1 MIVWAV
7 DPGLKGALARL
18 DMYVG
23 SLLIHDMPIISTTF
37 LKAGKKKKRNMVDA
51 KGVFEILKDEKY
63 RPIFIEQVSARP
75 NQGVTSMFGFGRS
88 LGVVIGVAAALDMP
102 TTMVR
107 PQEWQRATG
116 AKGKDGSRQRAK
128 EVFPAFADLF
138 KLKKHD
144 GRSDAALLAYYSTFC
159 GLSVDSYD

>member
-23 SLLIHDMPIISTTF
+23 SLQIHDMPIISTTF
-37 LKAGKKKKRNMVDA
+37 LKGGKKKKRNVVDA
-51 KGVFEILKDEKY
+51 KGVFKILKDEKY

-88 LGVVIGVAAALDMP
+88 LGVVVGVAAALDMP
-102 TTMVR
+102 TTLVR
-107 PQEWQRATG
+107 PQQWQKARSQTPTDAPHQAQHTCPQ
-116 AKGKDGSRQRAK
+116 SR
-128 EVFPAFADLF
+128 
-138 KLKKHD
+138 
-144 GRSDAALLAYYSTFC
+144 
-159 GLSVDSYD
+159 

>member
-23 SLLIHDMPIISTTF
+23 SLRIYDMPIISTTF

-63 RPIFIEQVSARP
+63 RPIFIEQVGARP
-75 NQGVTSMFGFGRS
+75 GQGVTSMFGFGRS
-88 LGVVIGVAAALDMP
+88 LGVVVGVAAALDMP

-107 PQEWQRATG
+107 PQEWQKAVG
-116 AKGKDGSRQRAK
+116 AAGKDGSRQRAK

-138 KLKKHD
+138 KRKKDD

-159 GLSVDSYD
+159 GLSVD